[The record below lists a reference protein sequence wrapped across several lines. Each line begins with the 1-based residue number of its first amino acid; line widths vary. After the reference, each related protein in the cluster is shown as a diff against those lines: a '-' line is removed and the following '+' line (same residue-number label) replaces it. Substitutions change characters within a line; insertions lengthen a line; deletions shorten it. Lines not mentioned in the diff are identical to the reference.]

1 MDYNKYKIVLEKLM
15 SQYEQKNAA
24 YGYAAH
30 ISYDKF
36 GKESYIIR
44 LYDKVRRLK
53 TLREHP
59 EIPKADES
67 IADTLGDAMTYCLMA
82 IGSETTRTLCYVCDD
97 MGSLAHNITVCIMEY
112 IHENIEKYAYDCQ
125 DDDYEAY
132 EAAVLALRDSDEF
145 SEDCFALAISFLNDL
160 VLENA
165 KRNAE

>member
-1 MDYNKYKIVLEKLM
+1 MDCDKYRIALEKLM

-82 IGSETTRTLCYVCDD
+82 IGSEATRTLCYVCDD

-112 IHENIEKYAYDCQ
+112 LHENIEKYAYDGQ
-125 DDDYEAY
+125 DDNY

-145 SEDCFALAISFLNDL
+145 NEDCFTLAVSFLNDL

-165 KRNAE
+165 KRNVA

>member
-1 MDYNKYKIVLEKLM
+1 MDCNKYRIALEKLM
-15 SQYEQKNAA
+15 TQYEQKNAA

-82 IGSETTRTLCYVCDD
+82 IGSEVVKSIWYVCENK
-97 MGSLAHNITVCIMEY
+97 GALAHDITVCIMKY
-112 IHENIEKYAYDCQ
+112 LHDNIDLYAYDCESE
-125 DDDYEAY
+125 DCESYEV
-132 EAAVLALRDSDEF
+132 AVLALRDADEF
-145 SEDCFALAISFLNDL
+145 NEECFALATSFLNDL

>member
-1 MDYNKYKIVLEKLM
+1 MNCDKYRIALEKLM
-15 SQYEQKNAA
+15 TQYEQKNAA

-67 IADTLGDAMTYCLMA
+67 ITDTLGDAMTYCLMA
-82 IGSETTRTLCYVCDD
+82 IGSEVTRTLCYVCDD

-112 IHENIEKYAYDCQ
+112 IHENIEKYAYDGQ
-125 DDDYEAY
+125 DDNY
-132 EAAVLALRDSDEF
+132 EAAVLALCDSDEF
-145 SEDCFALAISFLNDL
+145 SEDCFMLAISFLNDL

>member
-1 MDYNKYKIVLEKLM
+1 MDCNKYRIALEKLM

-30 ISYDKF
+30 ISYDEF

-82 IGSETTRTLCYVCDD
+82 IGSEVTRTLCYVCDD

-112 IHENIEKYAYDCQ
+112 IHENIEKYAYDGQ
-125 DDDYEAY
+125 DDNY

-145 SEDCFALAISFLNDL
+145 NEDCFVLAISFLNDL
-160 VLENA
+160 MFENA